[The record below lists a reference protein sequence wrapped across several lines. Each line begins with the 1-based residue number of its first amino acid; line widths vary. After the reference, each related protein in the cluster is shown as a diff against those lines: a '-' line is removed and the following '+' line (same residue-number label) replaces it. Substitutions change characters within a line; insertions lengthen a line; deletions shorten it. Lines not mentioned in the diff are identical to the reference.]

1 MQLTPVSIRLILRW
15 TEYAY
20 AATLLFFL
28 TQGPVLSM
36 WFASEQ
42 QNARPALAPQI
53 ATYFLVQIPAL
64 VLVSRQKFTLR
75 DVWGPLGLLAI
86 LCMWLTATTLWA
98 TNGQH
103 SAVESVSLMMTFVC
117 GVYFAKRFTL
127 NEKLTII
134 VVAMQPGLLLS
145 RYAIAHDWDFSTSI
159 EGFWVGIYFNRNSL
173 APVAMVSVVSALA
186 LLYVVYL
193 NKADRFRIYKLC
205 ILADITIFGFVI
217 VLRTHSNTPFGGLIA
232 FVAVF
237 AFWEVLRK
245 SPLRKQLN
253 NVKQIR
259 KVHSGFIAL
268 VVMCSWFAIQFQS
281 KVLRAFGETVDFNG
295 RSEIWKYS
303 WNGFLDRPLLG
314 WGWMSAWRSWAF
326 MRMDFWWTVEGVMWS
341 HNAYL
346 DVLLGGGLFAV
357 AVLASA
363 VVWGTYR
370 LIPTQ
375 IENPINSWPIAFV
388 FFYLAMCTQES
399 FIIGNHFLWMLFV
412 AVITSGM
419 ATETQPNQSLAA

>member
-1 MQLTPVSIRLILRW
+1 MQLTPVSIRSILRW

-53 ATYFLVQIPAL
+53 ATYFVVQIPAL

-75 DVWGPLGLLAI
+75 DVRGPLGLLVI
-86 LCMWLTATTLWA
+86 FCLWLTATTLWA

-103 SAVESVSLMMTFVC
+103 SAVESVSLMTTFVC
-117 GVYFAKRFTL
+117 GVYFAKRFSL
-127 NEKLTII
+127 IEKLAIV

-145 RYAIAHDWDFSTSI
+145 RYAIANDWNMSQSS
-159 EGFWVGIYFNRNSL
+159 EGYWVGIYFNRNSL
-173 APVAMVSVVSALA
+173 APVAMVSVISALA

-193 NKADRFRIYKLC
+193 TKTDRFRIYKLC
-205 ILADITIFGFVI
+205 ILADIVIFGFVV
-217 VLRTHSNTPFGGLIA
+217 VLRTHSNTPIGGLIA
-232 FVAVF
+232 FGVVIL
-237 AFWEVLRK
+237 FWEALRHSSLK
-245 SPLRKQLN
+245 SYLGNTKQTRS
-253 NVKQIR
+253 VYA
-259 KVHSGFIAL
+259 VFIAL
-268 VVMCSWFAIQFQS
+268 VTIGSWFAIQFQS
-281 KVLRAFGETVDFNG
+281 KVLQAFGETVTFNG

-303 WNGFLDRPLLG
+303 WNGFLEKPLLG
-314 WGWMSAWRSWAF
+314 WGWLSAWRSWAF
-326 MRMDFWWTVEGVMWS
+326 MKMDLWWTVEGVMWS

-346 DVLLGGGLFAV
+346 DLLLGGG
-357 AVLASA
+357 VLAVGIFAAA
-363 VVWGTYR
+363 VIWGVYR
-370 LIPTQ
+370 LVPTD
-375 IENPINSWPIAFV
+375 IENPIGSWPIAFV

-412 AVITSGM
+412 AVLTST
-419 ATETQPNQSLAA
+419 ATTATQPDQSLTV

>member
-1 MQLTPVSIRLILRW
+1 MQLTPVSIRSIFRW

-36 WFASEQ
+36 WLASEQ
-42 QNARPALAPQI
+42 ENGRPALASQL
-53 ATYFLVQIPAL
+53 ATYFVVQIPAL

-75 DVWGPLGLLAI
+75 DVRGPLGLLAI
-86 LCMWLTATTLWA
+86 FCIWLTATTLWA

-103 SAVESVSLMMTFVC
+103 SAVESVSLLTTFIC

-127 NEKLTII
+127 IEKLTIV

-145 RYAIAHDWDFSTSI
+145 RYAIAHDWDLSTSI

-173 APVAMVSVVSALA
+173 APVAMVSVISALA

-193 NKADRFRIYKLC
+193 TKSDRFRIYKLC
-205 ILADITIFGFVI
+205 ILADIVIFGFVV
-217 VLRTHSNTPFGGLIA
+217 VLRTHSNTPIGGLIA
-232 FVAVF
+232 FGAVIL
-237 AFWEVLRK
+237 FWEALRNSSLK
-245 SPLRKQLN
+245 SLLGNFKQTRS
-253 NVKQIR
+253 VYA
-259 KVHSGFIAL
+259 VFIAL
-268 VVMCSWFAIQFQS
+268 VVVCSLGAIQFQS
-281 KVLRAFGETVDFNG
+281 KVLQAFGETVTFNG

-326 MRMDFWWTVEGVMWS
+326 MKMDLWWTVEGVMWS

-346 DVLLGGGLFAV
+346 DVLLGGGVFAV
-357 AVLASA
+357 GVFAAAVA
-363 VVWGTYR
+363 WGVYR
-370 LIPTQ
+370 LVPTDT
-375 IENPINSWPIAFV
+375 ENPIGSWPIAFV
-388 FFYLAMCTQES
+388 FFYLAVCTQES
-399 FIIGNHFLWMLFV
+399 FIIGNHFLWMLFI
-412 AVITSGM
+412 ALLTST
-419 ATETQPNQSLAA
+419 ATTATQPNQSLTV

>member
-1 MQLTPVSIRLILRW
+1 MQLTPVSIRSIFRW

-36 WFASEQ
+36 WLASEQ
-42 QNARPALAPQI
+42 ENGRPALASQL
-53 ATYFLVQIPAL
+53 ATYFVVQIPAL

-75 DVWGPLGLLAI
+75 DVRGPLGLLTI
-86 LCMWLTATTLWA
+86 FCIWLTATTLWA

-103 SAVESVSLMMTFVC
+103 SAVESVSLLTTFIC

-127 NEKLTII
+127 IEKLTIV

-145 RYAIAHDWDFSTSI
+145 RYAIAHDWDLSTSI

-173 APVAMVSVVSALA
+173 APVAMVSVISALA

-193 NKADRFRIYKLC
+193 TKTDRFRIYKLC
-205 ILADITIFGFVI
+205 ILADIVIFGFVV
-217 VLRTHSNTPFGGLIA
+217 VLRTHSNTPIGGLIA
-232 FVAVF
+232 FGAVIL
-237 AFWEVLRK
+237 FWEALRHSSLK
-245 SPLRKQLN
+245 SLLGNFKQARS
-253 NVKQIR
+253 VYA
-259 KVHSGFIAL
+259 VFIAL
-268 VVMCSWFAIQFQS
+268 VVACSWGAIQFQS
-281 KVLRAFGETVDFNG
+281 KVLQAFGETVTFNG

-326 MRMDFWWTVEGVMWS
+326 MKMDLWWTVEGVMWS

-346 DVLLGGGLFAV
+346 DVLLGGGVFAV
-357 AVLASA
+357 GVFAAA
-363 VVWGTYR
+363 VVWGVYR
-370 LIPTQ
+370 LVPTD
-375 IENPINSWPIAFV
+375 IENPIGSWPIAFV
-388 FFYLAMCTQES
+388 FFYLAVCTQES

-412 AVITSGM
+412 ALLTSTTTV
-419 ATETQPNQSLAA
+419 ATQPNQSLTV

>member
-36 WFASEQ
+36 WSASEQ
-42 QNARPALAPQI
+42 QNARSALAPQI
-53 ATYFLVQIPAL
+53 ATYFVVQIPAL

-75 DVWGPLGLLAI
+75 DVRGPLGLLAV
-86 LCMWLTATTLWA
+86 LCIWLTATTLWA

-103 SAVESVSLMMTFVC
+103 SAVESVSLMTTFVC

-127 NEKLTII
+127 IEKLTVV
-134 VVAMQPGLLLS
+134 VVAMQLGLILS
-145 RYAIAHDWDFSTSI
+145 RYAIAHNWNYSRST
-159 EGFWVGIYFNRNSL
+159 EGFWTGIYFNRNSL
-173 APVAMVSVVSALA
+173 APVAMVSVISALA

-193 NKADRFRIYKLC
+193 RKIDKFRIYKLC
-205 ILADITIFGFVI
+205 LLADVVVFGLVVAI
-217 VLRTHSNTPFGGLIA
+217 RTRSNTPFGGLIA
-232 FVAVF
+232 FAAVF

-245 SPLRKQLN
+245 SPLRNQLN
-253 NVKQIR
+253 SVKQIR
-259 KVHSGFIAL
+259 KVYSGFIAL
-268 VVMCSWFAIQFQS
+268 VVICSVLAIQFQS
-281 KVLRAFGETVDFNG
+281 KVLQAFGETVSFNG

-326 MRMDFWWTVEGVMWS
+326 MKMDLWWTVEGVTWS

-346 DVLLGGGLFAV
+346 DVLLGGGVLAVFLLV
-357 AVLASA
+357 AV
-363 VVWGTYR
+363 VIWGVYR
-370 LIPTQ
+370 LVPTD
-375 IENPINSWPIAFV
+375 IENPLGSWSIAFV

-412 AVITSGM
+412 AVLTSTTTT
-419 ATETQPNQSLAA
+419 ATQPDQSLTV

>member
-1 MQLTPVSIRLILRW
+1 MQLTPVSIRPILRW

-42 QNARPALAPQI
+42 QNVRPALAPQL
-53 ATYFLVQIPAL
+53 ATYFVVQIPAL

-75 DVWGPLGLLAI
+75 DLQGPLGLLAL
-86 LCMWLTATTLWA
+86 LCIWLTATTLWA

-103 SAVESVSLMMTFVC
+103 SAVESVSLMTTFVC

-127 NEKLTII
+127 IEKLTVI

-145 RYAIAHDWDFSTSI
+145 RYAIANDWNMSQSS

-173 APVAMVSVVSALA
+173 APVAMVSVISALA

-193 NKADRFRIYKLC
+193 TKTDRFRIYKLC
-205 ILADITIFGFVI
+205 ILADIMIFGFVV
-217 VLRTHSNTPFGGLIA
+217 VLRTHSNTPIGGLIA
-232 FVAVF
+232 FGAVIL
-237 AFWEVLRK
+237 FWEALRHSSLK
-245 SPLRKQLN
+245 SYLGN
-253 NVKQIR
+253 TKQIR
-259 KVHSGFIAL
+259 SVYAVFIAL
-268 VVMCSWFAIQFQS
+268 VTIGSWFAIQFQS
-281 KVLRAFGETVDFNG
+281 KVLQAFGETVTFNG

-303 WNGFLDRPLLG
+303 WNGFLEKPLLG
-314 WGWMSAWRSWAF
+314 WGWLSAWRSWAF
-326 MRMDFWWTVEGVMWS
+326 MKMDLWWTVEGVMWS

-346 DVLLGGGLFAV
+346 DVLLGGG
-357 AVLASA
+357 VLAVGIFAAA
-363 VVWGTYR
+363 VIWGVYR
-370 LIPTQ
+370 LVPTD
-375 IENPINSWPIAFV
+375 IENPIGSWSIAFV

-412 AVITSGM
+412 AVLTST
-419 ATETQPNQSLAA
+419 ATTATQPDQSLTV

>member
-75 DVWGPLGLLAI
+75 DVRGPLGLLAI

-173 APVAMVSVVSALA
+173 APVAMVSVISALA

-205 ILADITIFGFVI
+205 ILADIMIFGFVI
-217 VLRTHSNTPFGGLIA
+217 VLRTRSNTPFGGLIA
-232 FVAVF
+232 FAAVF

-259 KVHSGFIAL
+259 KVFSGFIAL
-268 VVMCSWFAIQFQS
+268 ATVCSLLAIQFQS
-281 KVLRAFGETVDFNG
+281 KVLQVFGETVSFNG

-314 WGWMSAWRSWAF
+314 WGWMSAWRSWVF

-357 AVLASA
+357 AVLAAA

>member
-1 MQLTPVSIRLILRW
+1 MQLTPVSIRSIFRW

-36 WFASEQ
+36 WLASEQ
-42 QNARPALAPQI
+42 ENGRPALASQL
-53 ATYFLVQIPAL
+53 ATYFVVQIPAL

-75 DVWGPLGLLAI
+75 DVRGPLGLLAI
-86 LCMWLTATTLWA
+86 FCIWLTTTTLWA

-103 SAVESVSLMMTFVC
+103 TAVESVSLLTTFIC

-127 NEKLTII
+127 IEKLTIV

-145 RYAIAHDWDFSTSI
+145 RYAIAHDWDLSTSI

-173 APVAMVSVVSALA
+173 APVAMVSVISALA

-193 NKADRFRIYKLC
+193 TKSDRFRIYKLC
-205 ILADITIFGFVI
+205 ILADIVIFGFVV
-217 VLRTHSNTPFGGLIA
+217 VLRTHSNTPIGGLIA
-232 FVAVF
+232 FGAVIL
-237 AFWEVLRK
+237 FWEALRHSSLK
-245 SPLRKQLN
+245 SLLGNFKQARS
-253 NVKQIR
+253 VYA
-259 KVHSGFIAL
+259 VFIAL
-268 VVMCSWFAIQFQS
+268 VVVCSWGAIQFQS
-281 KVLRAFGETVDFNG
+281 KVLQAFGETVTFNG

-326 MRMDFWWTVEGVMWS
+326 MKMDLWWTVEGVMWS

-346 DVLLGGGLFAV
+346 DVLLGGGVFAV
-357 AVLASA
+357 GVFAAAVA
-363 VVWGTYR
+363 WGVYR
-370 LIPTQ
+370 LVPTDT
-375 IENPINSWPIAFV
+375 ENPIGSWPIAFV
-388 FFYLAMCTQES
+388 FFYLAVCTQES
-399 FIIGNHFLWMLFV
+399 FIIGNHFLWMLFI
-412 AVITSGM
+412 ALLTST
-419 ATETQPNQSLAA
+419 ATTATQPNQSLTV

>member
-1 MQLTPVSIRLILRW
+1 MQLTPVSIRSIFRW

-36 WFASEQ
+36 WLASEQ
-42 QNARPALAPQI
+42 ENGRPALASQL
-53 ATYFLVQIPAL
+53 ATYFVVQIPAL

-75 DVWGPLGLLAI
+75 DVRGPLGLLAI
-86 LCMWLTATTLWA
+86 FCIWLTATTLWA

-103 SAVESVSLMMTFVC
+103 SAVESVSLLTTFIC

-127 NEKLTII
+127 IEKLTIV

-145 RYAIAHDWDFSTSI
+145 RYAIAHDWDLSTSI

-173 APVAMVSVVSALA
+173 APVAMVSVISALA

-193 NKADRFRIYKLC
+193 TKSDRFRIYKLC
-205 ILADITIFGFVI
+205 ILADIVIFGFVV
-217 VLRTHSNTPFGGLIA
+217 VLRTHSNTPIGGLIA
-232 FVAVF
+232 FGAVIL
-237 AFWEVLRK
+237 FWEALRHSSLK
-245 SPLRKQLN
+245 SLLGNFKQARS
-253 NVKQIR
+253 VYA
-259 KVHSGFIAL
+259 VFIAL
-268 VVMCSWFAIQFQS
+268 VVVCSWGAIQFQS
-281 KVLRAFGETVDFNG
+281 KVLQAFGETVTFNG

-326 MRMDFWWTVEGVMWS
+326 MKMDLWWTVEGVMWS

-346 DVLLGGGLFAV
+346 DVLLGGGVFAV
-357 AVLASA
+357 GVFAAAVI
-363 VVWGTYR
+363 WGAYR
-370 LIPTQ
+370 LVPTDT
-375 IENPINSWPIAFV
+375 ENPIGSWPIAFV
-388 FFYLAMCTQES
+388 FFYLAVCTQES
-399 FIIGNHFLWMLFV
+399 FIIGNHFLWMLFI
-412 AVITSGM
+412 ALLTST
-419 ATETQPNQSLAA
+419 ATTATQPNQSLTV

>member
-1 MQLTPVSIRLILRW
+1 MQLTPVSIRSIFRW

-36 WFASEQ
+36 WLASEQ
-42 QNARPALAPQI
+42 ENGRPALASQL
-53 ATYFLVQIPAL
+53 ATYFVVQIPAL

-75 DVWGPLGLLAI
+75 DVRGPLGLLAI
-86 LCMWLTATTLWA
+86 FCIWLTATTLWA

-103 SAVESVSLMMTFVC
+103 SAVESVSLLTTFIC

-127 NEKLTII
+127 IEKLTIV

-145 RYAIAHDWDFSTSI
+145 RYAIAHDWDLSTSI
-159 EGFWVGIYFNRNSL
+159 EGFWAGIYFNRNSL
-173 APVAMVSVVSALA
+173 APVAMVSVISALA

-193 NKADRFRIYKLC
+193 KKAERFRIYKLC
-205 ILADITIFGFVI
+205 ILADIVVFGFVV
-217 VLRTHSNTPFGGLIA
+217 VLRTHSNTPIGGLITFGA
-232 FVAVF
+232 VFVFWEVFRRSSLKGYLDNVKQTRSVYAVF
-237 AFWEVLRK
+237 A
-245 SPLRKQLN
+245 
-253 NVKQIR
+253 
-259 KVHSGFIAL
+259 AL
-268 VVMCSWFAIQFQS
+268 VVACSWLAIQFQS
-281 KVLRAFGETVDFNG
+281 KVLQLFGETVDFNG

-326 MRMDFWWTVEGVMWS
+326 MKMDLWWTVEGVMWS

-346 DVLLGGGLFAV
+346 DVLLGGG
-357 AVLASA
+357 VLAVGVLA
-363 VVWGTYR
+363 AAILWGLYR
-370 LIPTQ
+370 LVPTDV
-375 IENPINSWPIAFV
+375 ENPIDSWPIAFV

-412 AVITSGM
+412 AVLTSDKSI
-419 ATETQPNQSLAA
+419 AKQQDQSLTA